1 MHRIIFEN
9 ETHRITEH
17 LDIDFDLDVLK
28 GDCFNPK
35 FNPDIDA
42 DKLKAEEMIFE
53 TLVENEGVFGYVLEK
68 KCTACSQWE
77 HIDSCWGFVG
87 SYSETDS
94 RFNHYIIEEMK
105 NQIKHT
111 YRDIENFLKGG
122 F

>member
-35 FNPDIDA
+35 FNPDIGA

-53 TLVENEGVFGYVLEK
+53 TLVKNEGVFGYVLEK

-77 HIDSCWGFVG
+77 HI
-87 SYSETDS
+87 DS

-111 YRDIENFLKGG
+111 YRDIENFLKGR